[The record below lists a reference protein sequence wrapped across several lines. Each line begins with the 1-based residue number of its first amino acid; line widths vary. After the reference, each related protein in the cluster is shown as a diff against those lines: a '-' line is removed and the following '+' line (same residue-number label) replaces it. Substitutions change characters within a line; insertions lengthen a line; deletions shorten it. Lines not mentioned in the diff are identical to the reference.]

1 MQDSPQQQMRPPW
14 MSFWDCFWLSS
25 FWDCFWLLSLQP
37 FTDVQQNGEE
47 QLERKAILPH
57 NRSYDCSYKKI
68 MALPRMMRRK

>member
-1 MQDSPQQQMRPPW
+1 M
-14 MSFWDCFWLSS
+14 S

>member
-14 MSFWDCFWLSS
+14 MS

-68 MALPRMMRRK
+68 MALRA

>member
-14 MSFWDCFWLSS
+14 MS